1 MKSGFLALALTA
13 AVYAAPL
20 AAQEPAP
27 AAPAAP
33 STDVMQTVADKQNE
47 KLQHGG
53 AIAPAE
59 GAPAQ
64 KTEGTASAEKADII
78 TPHITDGK
86 HMELPW
92 LNAAH
97 GFAKEVTLPSGW
109 PSFDIPLPIIGLFHV
124 DTSPTKLV
132 VMLWVVAALLIVVLV
147 GAARAH
153 QRRAAEGLPPRGLAG
168 AIEAMVLY
176 IRNEVILPNVGHHGE
191 GFVPYLLTIF
201 FFILFAN
208 LLGLIPYM
216 ATATGNIAV
225 TATLAI
231 LTFLVVEIAGMK
243 ALGKGY
249 INTIIFW
256 PHDMPLLMRIPMSII
271 LSPVE
276 LLSKFTKPFAL
287 AIRLFANMTAG
298 HIVVLALIGLI
309 FTFQSWII
317 APVPVVMAV
326 AIMLL
331 ELMVALVQA
340 FIFTLLS
347 SVFIGLVRESHH

>member
-1 MKSGFLALALTA
+1 MKSGFLAFALAALTA
-13 AVYAAPL
+13 VAPL
-20 AAQEPAP
+20 AAQEHAPAP
-27 AAPAAP
+27 
-33 STDVMQTVADKQNE
+33 T
-47 KLQHGG
+47 
-53 AIAPAE
+53 
-59 GAPAQ
+59 
-64 KTEGTASAEKADII
+64 AEKTDII

-86 HMELPW
+86 HLELPS

-109 PSFDIPLPIIGLFHV
+109 PSFDIPLPVLGPFHV

-132 VMLWVVAALLIVVLV
+132 VMLWVVAALLTAILV
-147 GAARAH
+147 SAARAH
-153 QRRAAEGLPPRGLAG
+153 QRRAAQGLPPKGLAG
-168 AIEAMVLY
+168 GIEAMVLY
-176 IRNEVILPNVGHHGE
+176 MRNEVILPNVGHHGE

-201 FFILFAN
+201 FFILTAN

-231 LTFLVVEIAGMK
+231 MTFIVIEVAGMR

-256 PHDMPLLMRIPMSII
+256 PHDMPLMMRIPMSII

-276 LLSKFTKPFAL
+276 LISKFTKPFAL

-309 FTFQSWII
+309 FTFQSYVV
-317 APVPVVMAV
+317 APAPLAMAV

-331 ELMVALVQA
+331 ELMVAFLQA

>member
-1 MKSGFLALALTA
+1 MSSVFVRLAVAALVA
-13 AVYAAPL
+13 AAPL
-20 AAQEPAP
+20 AAQEHAPAP
-27 AAPAAP
+27 ATDTAAAHAVVP
-33 STDVMQTVADKQNE
+33 GEEAQ
-47 KLQHGG
+47 
-53 AIAPAE
+53 
-59 GAPAQ
+59 AQ
-64 KTEGTASAEKADII
+64 KTEGAASAEKVDII

-86 HMELPW
+86 HMELPS
-92 LNAAH
+92 LNPSH
-97 GFAKEVTLPSGW
+97 GFAKELTLPSGW

-132 VMLWVVAALLIVVLV
+132 VMLWVVATLLVVVMV

-153 QRRAAEGLPPRGLAG
+153 RKRTAQGLPPKGLAG
-168 AIEAMVLY
+168 AIEAMILY
-176 IRNEVILPNVGHHGE
+176 IRNEVILPNVGHQGDA
-191 GFVPYLLTIF
+191 FVPYLLTIF

-208 LLGLIPYM
+208 LLGLVPYM

-225 TATLAI
+225 TATLAG
-231 LTFLVVEIAGMK
+231 LTFLVIEIAGMR

-256 PHDMPLLMRIPMSII
+256 PHDMPIAMRIPMSLI

-276 LLSKFTKPFAL
+276 LISKFTKPFAL

-298 HIVVLALIGLI
+298 HIVVLAMVGLV
-309 FTFQSWII
+309 FTFRSYVAAP
-317 APVPVVMAV
+317 APVAMAV

-331 ELMVALVQA
+331 ELLVAFVQA